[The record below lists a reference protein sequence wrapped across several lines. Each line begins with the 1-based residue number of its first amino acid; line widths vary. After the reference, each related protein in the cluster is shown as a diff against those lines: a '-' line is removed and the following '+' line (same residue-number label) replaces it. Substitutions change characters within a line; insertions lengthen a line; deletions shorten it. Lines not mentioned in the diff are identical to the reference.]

1 MEIYFFINR
10 NSLVFIL
17 FFVVNDV
24 FLLNSDKSLK
34 IKYQT
39 LFSIHVLDL
48 RQKNVIK
55 IKLNTYHHATDDK
68 KERTAKLIQ
77 DRFTDLSGNS
87 EKQGQIVKTQKGTP
101 NKPHNQAI
109 YWGLSFGAR
118 DGNRTHDLLIT
129 NQLLYR
135 LSHSSILSLTVNYYN
150 LFYRKGQGKKYN
162 FFQVFLTSCS
172 VKIHEV
178 KK

>member
-10 NSLVFIL
+10 NPLVFIL

-39 LFSIHVLDL
+39 LFSIHILDL

-55 IKLNTYHHATDDK
+55 IKLDSYHYATNDK

-77 DRFTDLSGNS
+77 DRFTDLSDNS
-87 EKQGQIVKTQKGTP
+87 EKQGQIVKMQKEPP

-109 YWGLSFGAR
+109 YWGVMIWG
-118 DGNRTHDLLIT
+118 
-129 NQLLYR
+129 
-135 LSHSSILSLTVNYYN
+135 
-150 LFYRKGQGKKYN
+150 
-162 FFQVFLTSCS
+162 
-172 VKIHEV
+172 
-178 KK
+178 